1 MLFFRTFINCFRARS
16 RTISKS
22 GREVFMTRVSNLQL
36 LTFLT
41 KKSVLYVATLVP
53 AFASV
58 LQLFLIKLLLVL
70 CIPKE
75 LIQIILV
82 TFLITICNNCNTL
95 IFFESIL
102 LIFIFFHVFYL
113 TPDFSSFYFQ
123 CILDKGR

>member
-41 KKSVLYVATLVP
+41 EKSVLYVATLVP

-82 TFLITICNNCNTL
+82 TFLITICNNCYTL

-102 LIFIFFHVFYL
+102 LIFIFFSFLLSHSRFQFFL
-113 TPDFSSFYFQ
+113 FSVHF
-123 CILDKGR
+123 G